1 MKNRTKVRI
10 RKSVTWILIILMA
23 AAVGACIGS
32 FFIAQAERRQP
43 AEFVIPMANA
53 NITWSGAG
61 YNGIYGGGK

>member
-1 MKNRTKVRI
+1 MKNRTRVRI
-10 RKSVTWILIILMA
+10 RKSVTWILIILI
-23 AAVGACIGS
+23 AAVIGACIGS
-32 FFIAQAERRQP
+32 LFIAQAESRQR